1 MTLDIAPMVSQ
12 LKVTGL
18 PPSSQSSVIRHP
30 LLQTIEGTIQVFT
43 AVHRSFF
50 TNVMVQA
57 LRIAEQGKSV
67 LIVQFLKGGIHQGPN
82 QPMQFGQ
89 NLDWIRADM
98 AHCIHGPKVKVE
110 ERQAVKELWKHTQL
124 VVSKGRYGLVVM
136 DELSLAMNYN
146 LIPTQEVITFLQQ
159 RPPQVDVI
167 LTGPDMPEMVL
178 NMADQVTEFRRNFL
192 P

>member
-1 MTLDIAPMVSQ
+1 MILDIAPMVSQ

>member
-18 PPSSQSSVIRHP
+18 PPAAQSSVIRHP
-30 LLQTIEGTIQVFT
+30 LLQTVEGTIQVFT
-43 AVHRSFF
+43 SVHRSFF

-67 LIVQFLKGGIHQGPN
+67 LIVQFLKGGMHQGPD
-82 QPMQFGQ
+82 QSMQFGQ
-89 NLDWIRADM
+89 NLDWVRADM
-98 AHCIHGPKVKVE
+98 PRCIHDAKVSAE
-110 ERQAVKELWKHTQL
+110 DRQAVKDLWNHTQTMVGMGRYSL
-124 VVSKGRYGLVVM
+124 VVL

-146 LIPTQEVITFLQQ
+146 LIPMQQVVTFLQQ

-167 LTGPDMPEMVL
+167 LTGPNMPEVL
-178 NMADQVTEFRRNFL
+178 LSMADQVTEFRRNLL